1 MPELRWGIDTDHS
14 VMSVFEQLTTPAHL
28 TQYGREFTRVAEFMH
43 PGLHSQPRA
52 A

>member
-1 MPELRWGIDTDHS
+1 LRWGIYTGSQCDE
-14 VMSVFEQLTTPAHL
+14 VFEQLMTPAHL

-43 PGLHSQPRA
+43 PGLYSQPRA